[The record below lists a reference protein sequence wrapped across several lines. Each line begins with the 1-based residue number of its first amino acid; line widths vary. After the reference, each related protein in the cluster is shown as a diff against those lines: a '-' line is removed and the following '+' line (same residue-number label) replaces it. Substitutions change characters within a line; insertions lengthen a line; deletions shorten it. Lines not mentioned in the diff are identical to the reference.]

1 MQSTSL
7 VKIPAT
13 IITGFL
19 GSGKTTL
26 ISHLLANCG
35 NKKIALI
42 INEFGDLGIDGNL
55 LASCGNPNCT
65 EDDII
70 ELTNGCICCT
80 VADDFIP
87 AIEKILARD
96 EKIDHIIIETSG
108 LALPQP
114 LVQAFNWP
122 EIKAKVTINGVITV
136 ADAEALS
143 NGRFAH
149 DESKVQTQRLEDES
163 LDHISSLHELFEDQ
177 LICADMILLN
187 KAELVNADRLLDLTA
202 EITREARDGV
212 PVVAISRG
220 IIDANVILGL
230 DMGAE
235 DDVESRKSHHELEH
249 EAQHEAG
256 EPHHHHHDHD
266 DFKSISLDLPVIA
279 NIEQF
284 EAGIAAIIAQHSILR
299 LKGFIAV
306 EGKDMRYIVQAV
318 GPRIEGYYDRMWAF
332 GEKKQSRLV
341 VISGAKFDEETVIKQ
356 LEELAALADVSVQM
370 AGQ

>member
-7 VKIPAT
+7 EKIPAT
-13 IITGFL
+13 VITGFL

-26 ISHLLANCG
+26 ITHLLQNVG
-35 NKKIALI
+35 DKKIALI
-42 INEFGDLGIDGNL
+42 INEFGDLGIDGDL
-55 LASCGNPNCT
+55 LASCGNPNCAD
-65 EDDII
+65 DDII

-80 VADDFIP
+80 VADDFVP
-87 AIEKILARD
+87 AIEKILARAD
-96 EKIDHIIIETSG
+96 KIDHIIIETSG

-136 ADAEALS
+136 ADAEALA

-149 DESKVQTQRLEDES
+149 DEAQVQEQRLEDES
-163 LDHISSLHELFEDQ
+163 LEHISSLHELFEDQ

-187 KAELVNADRLLDLTA
+187 KAELVNADRLLELTA

-230 DMGAE
+230 DMSAE
-235 DDVESRKSHHELEH
+235 DDLESRKSHHEMQHDADH
-249 EAQHEAG
+249 ENG
-256 EPHHHHHDHD
+256 EPHHHEHDHD
-266 DFKSISLDLPVIA
+266 DFKSISLDLPAIA
-279 NIEQF
+279 DIAQF
-284 EAGIAAIIAQHSILR
+284 EAGLAGIIHAHSILR
-299 LKGFIAV
+299 LKGFVAV

-332 GEKKQSRLV
+332 GEDKKSRLV
-341 VISGAKFDEETVIKQ
+341 IISGAKFNEVEVRAQLRQLAET
-356 LEELAALADVSVQM
+356 LLAAE
-370 AGQ
+370 

>member
-7 VKIPAT
+7 EKIPAT
-13 IITGFL
+13 VITGFL

-26 ISHLLANCG
+26 ITHLLQNVG
-35 NKKIALI
+35 DKKIALI

-80 VADDFIP
+80 VADDFVP
-87 AIEKILARD
+87 AIEKILARE

-136 ADAEALS
+136 ADAEALA

-149 DESKVQTQRLEDES
+149 DESQVQQQREEDEN

-187 KAELVNADRLLDLTA
+187 KAELVNADRLLELTA
-202 EITREARDGV
+202 EISREARDGV

-230 DMGAE
+230 DMSAE
-235 DDVESRKSHHELEH
+235 DDIASRKSHHEMEHDAEH
-249 EAQHEAG
+249 EDGQ
-256 EPHHHHHDHD
+256 PHHHAHDHD
-266 DFKSISLDLPVIA
+266 DFKSISLDLPAIA
-279 NIEQF
+279 DIEQF
-284 EAGIAAIIAQHSILR
+284 EAGLAAIIHQHSILR
-299 LKGFIAV
+299 LKGFVAV
-306 EGKDMRYIVQAV
+306 AGKDMRYIVQAV

-332 GEKKQSRLV
+332 GEERKSRLV
-341 VISGAKFDEETVIKQ
+341 VISGAKFNEVEVTSQLKQ
-356 LEELAALADVSVQM
+356 LAEALLAAE
-370 AGQ
+370 

>member
-1 MQSTSL
+1 MQAPSL
-7 VKIPAT
+7 EKIPAT

-26 ISHLLANCG
+26 IRHLLENIG
-35 NKKIALI
+35 DKNIALI

-65 EDDII
+65 DDDII

-80 VADDFIP
+80 VADDFVP
-87 AIEKILARD
+87 AIEKILAR
-96 EKIDHIIIETSG
+96 EPRIEHIIIETSG

-136 ADAEALS
+136 ADAEALA

-149 DESKVQTQRLEDES
+149 DETQVQAQRLEDES

-177 LICADMILLN
+177 LVCADMILLN
-187 KAELVNADRLLDLTA
+187 KAELVNADKLTDLTA
-202 EITREARDGV
+202 EISREARDGV

-230 DMGAE
+230 DMSAE
-235 DDVESRKSHHELEH
+235 QDIENRKSQHELEH
-249 EAQHEAG
+249 DAQHATGEA
-256 EPHHHHHDHD
+256 HHHHHDHD
-266 DFKSISLDLPVIA
+266 DFKSISIDLPAIA
-279 NIEQF
+279 NVEQF
-284 EAGIAAIIAQHSILR
+284 EAGLAAIITRHSILR
-299 LKGFIAV
+299 LKGFVAV
-306 EGKDMRYIVQAV
+306 EGKDLRYIVQAV

-341 VISGAKFDEETVIKQ
+341 VISGAKFNEVEVTQ
-356 LEELAALADVSVQM
+356 ELEQLAATLLTSL
-370 AGQ
+370 

>member
-1 MQSTSL
+1 MQNSSL
-7 VKIPAT
+7 EKIPAT
-13 IITGFL
+13 VITGFL

-26 ISHLLANCG
+26 IRHLLENIG
-35 NKKIALI
+35 DKKIALI

-55 LASCGNPNCT
+55 LASCGNPNCS

-80 VADDFIP
+80 VADDFVP
-87 AIEKILARD
+87 AIEKILAR
-96 EKIDHIIIETSG
+96 EPRVDHIIIETSG

-122 EIKAKVTINGVITV
+122 EIKARVTINGVITV
-136 ADAEALS
+136 ADAEALA

-149 DESKVQTQRLEDES
+149 DESQVQAQRLEDES

-187 KAELVNADRLLDLTA
+187 KAELVNAEKLLDLTA
-202 EITREARDGV
+202 EISREARDGV

-230 DMGAE
+230 DMSAE
-235 DDVESRKSHHELEH
+235 DDVASRKSHHEMEH
-249 EAQHEAG
+249 DAQHASG

-266 DFKSISLDLPVIA
+266 DFKSISIDLSAIA
-279 NIEQF
+279 DTLQF
-284 EAGIAAIIAQHSILR
+284 EEGLAAIIHRHSILR
-299 LKGFIAV
+299 LKGFVAV
-306 EGKDMRYIVQAV
+306 DGKDMRYIVQAV

-332 GEKKQSRLV
+332 GEQKQSRLV
-341 VISGAKFDEETVIKQ
+341 VISGAKFNEAQVTAE
-356 LEELAALADVSVQM
+356 LEQLAATLLAAQ
-370 AGQ
+370 

>member
-1 MQSTSL
+1 MQIKQMK
-7 VKIPAT
+7 KIPAT
-13 IITGFL
+13 VITGFL

-26 ISHLLANCG
+26 IRHLLENMANQ
-35 NKKIALI
+35 KIALI
-42 INEFGDLGIDGNL
+42 INEFGDLGIDGDL
-55 LASCGNPNCT
+55 LGSCDNPNCS

-96 EKIDHIIIETSG
+96 ERVDHIIIETSG

-122 EIKAKVTINGVITV
+122 EIKAQVTINGVITV
-136 ADAEALS
+136 ADAEALA

-149 DESKVQTQRLEDES
+149 DEVQVQNQREADDS

-187 KAELVNADRLLDLTA
+187 KAELINADKLQALTA
-202 EITREARDGV
+202 EISQEARVSV

-220 IIDANVILGL
+220 IIDPKIILGL
-230 DMGAE
+230 DMSAE
-235 DDVESRKSHHELEH
+235 DDIANRKSHHELEH
-249 EAQHEAG
+249 EAQHESG
-256 EPHHHHHDHD
+256 EPHHHDHDHD
-266 DFKSISLDLPVIA
+266 DFKSISINLPEITD
-279 NIEQF
+279 IEQF
-284 EAGIAAIIAQHSILR
+284 QAALAGVIQAHKILR

-306 EGKDMRYIVQAV
+306 NDKDMRYIVQAV
-318 GPRIEGYYDRMWAF
+318 GPRIEGYFDRMWQF
-332 GEKKQSRLV
+332 NEVKQTRLV
-341 VISGAKFDEETVIKQ
+341 VISGAGFDETLLKAELQ
-356 LEELAALADVSVQM
+356 QLAAQ
-370 AGQ
+370 

>member
-7 VKIPAT
+7 EKIRAT
-13 IITGFL
+13 VITGFL

-26 ISHLLANCG
+26 IRHLLENVG
-35 NKKIALI
+35 DKKIALI

-55 LASCGNPNCT
+55 LAACGNPNCT

-80 VADDFIP
+80 VADDFVP

-96 EKIDHIIIETSG
+96 ERIDHIIIETSG

-122 EIKAKVTINGVITV
+122 EIKAQVTINGVITV
-136 ADAEALS
+136 ADAEALA
-143 NGRFAH
+143 NGCFAH
-149 DESKVQTQRLEDES
+149 DEAQVQTQRLEDES

-187 KAELVNADRLLDLTA
+187 KAELVDADRLLGLTA
-202 EITREARDGV
+202 EISREARDGV

-230 DMGAE
+230 DMSAE
-235 DDVESRKSHHELEH
+235 DDIESRKSHHELEH
-249 EAQHEAG
+249 DAQHEAG
-256 EPHHHHHDHD
+256 EPHHHEHDHD
-266 DFKSISLDLPVIA
+266 DFNSISLNLPAIA
-279 NIEQF
+279 DIEKF
-284 EAGIAAIIAQHSILR
+284 EAGLAAIIHQHQILR

-306 EGKDMRYIVQAV
+306 NDKDMRYIVQAV
-318 GPRIEGYYDRMWAF
+318 GPRIEGYFDRMWAF

-341 VISGAKFDEETVIKQ
+341 VISDAKFDAAAVQQQ
-356 LEELAALADVSVQM
+356 LEQLASLPVAAQ
-370 AGQ
+370 